1 MAKKAM
7 KKHLDKDVLV
17 LAKERINYVLDNFD
31 SVYVAFS
38 GGKDSLVILEL
49 VDEVYK
55 ERGIKEKVKVI
66 HRDEEFLP
74 ESVVEFV
81 DDYVQSGRFDF
92 RYYCLQMSDFRYVL
106 GKRVGFVKWD
116 ARRDWIRPKPDYA
129 ISDEGVYDQYSA
141 DQFTTKDGKGR
152 KCIITGVRAAESLNR
167 LTAICNSPD
176 TDPNRVQI
184 AKNEKS
190 GVELVRPIYDWEE
203 KDIFKYVMDREL
215 VYCQIY
221 DSQIWTKQNLRVS
234 SSTGVESCKR
244 LTALKKNYPRYFD
257 QICQIFP
264 DMRLQEKYW
273 SEYDPT
279 GVMDKYPRGW
289 KGVHQYIKEN
299 LKGKQQKEAI
309 LRMHQSM
316 KARENRLKK
325 GLGKENFGG
334 YPIRYVFGEIVKGNF
349 KRPIPAKLKP
359 TQKDIDYEL

>member
-1 MAKKAM
+1 MAKEM
-7 KKHLDKDVLV
+7 KTFLEMNVLEV
-17 LAKERINYVLDNFD
+17 AKQRINWLIDNFD
-31 SVYVAFS
+31 SIYVAFS

-74 ESVVEFV
+74 SSVVDFV
-81 DDYVQSGRFDF
+81 DDHVKSGRFDF
-92 RYYCLQMSDFRYVL
+92 RYYCLQMADFRYVL
-106 GKRVGFVKWD
+106 GQRIGFVKWD
-116 ARRDWIRPKPDYA
+116 ERRDWIRPKPDYA
-129 ISDEGVYDQYSA
+129 ISDPDNVYDQYTA
-141 DQFTTKDGKGR
+141 DQFTTSDGKGR
-152 KCIITGVRAAESLNR
+152 KVIVTGVRAAESLNR

-190 GVELVRPIYDWEE
+190 GIELARPIYDWEE
-203 KDIFKYVMDREL
+203 KDVFKYFMDKKLR
-215 VYCQIY
+215 YCQIY
-221 DSQIWTKQNLRVS
+221 DDEVWSRHNLRVS
-234 SSTGVESCKR
+234 SSTSVENCKR
-244 LTALKKNYPRYFD
+244 LTTLKKQDPVHFD

-273 SEYDPT
+273 GEYDAT
-279 GVMDKYPRGW
+279 GVIERYPKGWRGI
-289 KGVHQYIKEN
+289 HQYIQEN
-299 LKGKQQKEAI
+299 LKGKQKKEATT
-309 LRMHQSM
+309 RMHQAM

-349 KRPIPAKLKP
+349 KRPIAAKMKP
-359 TQKDIDYEL
+359 TQKDIDHEL